1 MASRSTL
8 RFLLAALPVFEGAF
22 ELCDPGDSACA
33 AKSSALLQ
41 HGQSR
46 ADDESLYGAALAPIC
61 KDAADFLPER
71 EMWAYCD
78 FYGHGAVLPDEA
90 RQPWQKS
97 WQSLACLRLFAPE
110 EATCNAQDGC
120 YGGMGW
126 CHCEGKE
133 GCLAVGG
140 YWFAQT
146 CTMEVEMFRRK
157 GWGEFFC
164 LLNSCECGTCPASQ
178 EQREMLHLADS
189 SGSCLDLEAGDRDF
203 EHNKTMWAWCDTYEA
218 APSVDECNSNGCE
231 GNEWHCHCETKEGC
245 AAVGGRW
252 DEYQCWQDLMYM
264 STEVHKGIAMAKSQH
279 SCDDIE
285 VWHSPLMYSVD
296 WLGGSCCSSG
306 QSVCQELGGSG
317 GGHHHH
323 HTSAGR

>member
-8 RFLLAALPVFEGAF
+8 RFLLAALPVFEGAS
-22 ELCDPGDSACA
+22 ELCDAGDSACA

-41 HGQSR
+41 HGARQSR

-78 FYGHGAVLPDEA
+78 FYGNGAVLPD
-90 RQPWQKS
+90 
-97 WQSLACLRLFAPE
+97 

-120 YGGMGW
+120 YGGSGW

-140 YWFAQT
+140 YWLAQT
-146 CTMEVEMFRRK
+146 CTMEVEMF
-157 GWGEFFC
+157 
-164 LLNSCECGTCPASQ
+164 SQ

-189 SGSCLDLEAGDRDF
+189 SGTCLDLEANGMRASDVVSWPATKCCASFPATVCDKDLTPQTPCLHNEDF
-203 EHNKTMWAWCDTYEA
+203 EHNKTMWSWCDTYQA

-231 GNEWHCHCETKEGC
+231 GNEWHCHCETKESC
-245 AAVGGRW
+245 LAVGGRW
-252 DEYQCWQDLMYM
+252 SEYQCWQDLAYM
-264 STEVHKGIAMAKSQH
+264 STEVHKGISMAKSQH

-296 WLGGSCCSSG
+296 WLGSCCSSG
-306 QSVCQELGGSG
+306 QSVCQELGGSSG

-323 HTSAGR
+323 TAGR